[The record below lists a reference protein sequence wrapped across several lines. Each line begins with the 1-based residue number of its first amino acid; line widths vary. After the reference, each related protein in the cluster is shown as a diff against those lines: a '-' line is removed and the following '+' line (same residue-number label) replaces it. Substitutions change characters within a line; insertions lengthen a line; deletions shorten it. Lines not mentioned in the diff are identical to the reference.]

1 MIEAWMAAALWL
13 TDWLATSSFPTLLSA
28 QFLSLLF
35 VWLNAN
41 DYRLLLLFK
50 IGSNRISHEFFAG
63 RILLSSFSATT
74 QVTSQRRATAFL
86 LFFMRKRKMNKEF
99 NAIVHKYLYQ
109 CCACAIQSFRS
120 HSIMVV
126 FFVIVW
132 SCYELFV
139 LHLSIP
145 PCAHN
150 ITFIQAFAPFVKKPL
165 QTQFLSLWLYKV
177 ADYSYNEG
185 GKVERLFRSF
195 SKCFFERKLKFRFIF
210 FTSNSDISSME

>member
-1 MIEAWMAAALWL
+1 MQRDERKNTLKCIHIANIQSNAIYITFICLCDHMIEAWMAAASWL

-28 QFLSLLF
+28 KFLSLLF

-99 NAIVHKYLYQ
+99 NAIVQKYLYQ

-150 ITFIQAFAPFVKKPL
+150 ITFIEALPPPPPL
-165 QTQFLSLWLYKV
+165 SR
-177 ADYSYNEG
+177 N
-185 GKVERLFRSF
+185 LFRRNF
-195 SKCFFERKLKFRFIF
+195 YHYDYTK
-210 FTSNSDISSME
+210 